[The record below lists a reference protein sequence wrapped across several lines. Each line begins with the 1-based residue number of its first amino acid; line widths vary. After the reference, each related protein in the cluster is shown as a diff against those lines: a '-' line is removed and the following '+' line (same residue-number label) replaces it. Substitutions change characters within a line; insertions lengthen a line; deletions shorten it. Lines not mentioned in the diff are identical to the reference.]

1 MRGAAVMS
9 KMTPL
14 QEALDALDRDLPRS
28 GLSMAAQ
35 LEYDRLKPV
44 WERGVPA
51 EVLQSYRDAAAQP
64 QPDSQ
69 PAGRAVQQSGATH
82 TFSLHRGR
90 LVFFGI
96 LFVGGGAVGAVGL
109 GSVVLPNAAGDLK
122 AWAAVGV
129 FLCGIWM
136 GIRMPFVAVRI
147 SGGKMTIRNL
157 FRTYTINGS
166 EIRAI
171 TVVGSVRGDALIQ
184 RTPEVHLT
192 TGRSIKLTGL
202 DETLAGHTKRDLF
215 EDLDQIR
222 ALLGIT
228 APLSTRY
235 R

>member
-1 MRGAAVMS
+1 MS

-64 QPDSQ
+64 EPDSQ
-69 PAGRAVQQSGATH
+69 PAGEAVRQSGATH
-82 TFSLHRGR
+82 TFRLHQGR
-90 LVFFGI
+90 LVFCGI
-96 LFVGGGAVGAVGL
+96 LFAGGGAVAIAV
-109 GSVVLPNAAGDLK
+109 GSVVLSNATDSWNV
-122 AWAAVGV
+122 WAVIRIAAIMGV

-171 TVVGSVRGDALIQ
+171 AVVVRGKHASIL
-184 RTPEVHLT
+184 RTPQVHLNN
-192 TGRSIKLTGL
+192 GRSIRLTGL
-202 DETLAGHTKRDLF
+202 DESMTGQPKRDLF
-215 EDLDQIR
+215 EALEQIR
-222 ALLGIT
+222 ALLRIT
-228 APLSTRY
+228 APLSTRH